1 MLHRPYGWI
10 TMPQEVTQHD
20 DPFAISEARVRAG
33 RAIRDISHAVVGHHA
48 PDALLDE
55 VAESLNALSSRLTVL
70 TPRTR
75 EPENFQQRN
84 NEAQVQDGGTFTTY
98 PDRPYSGTASPLG
111 LDLRVVRNGDEVVAH
126 FELRAAHEG
135 APTRSHGGIVS
146 AVIDDVFGFVL
157 QLNQLMG
164 FTGELTVRYEAGTPI
179 GRPLQLRARMERK
192 EGRKIFMT
200 GEILDGETRTA
211 TARAIF
217 IERTNV

>member
-1 MLHRPYGWI
+1 MS
-10 TMPQEVTQHD
+10 QEVSMQD
-20 DPFAISEARVRAG
+20 DPFAISESRIRAG
-33 RAIRDISHAVVGHHA
+33 RAIRDLGHAVVGHQA
-48 PDALLDE
+48 PDELLDE
-55 VAESLNALSSRLTVL
+55 VTGTLDALSARLEGL
-70 TPRTR
+70 TPRKR
-75 EPENFQQRN
+75 APENFQQRN
-84 NEAQVQDGGTFTTY
+84 NEALVEDGDTFTTY

-111 LDLRVVRNGDEVVAH
+111 LDLRVERDGDEVVAH

-146 AVIDDVFGFVL
+146 AVVDDVFGFVL

-200 GEILDGETRTA
+200 GEILDGELRTVS
-211 TARAIF
+211 ARAIF

>member
-1 MLHRPYGWI
+1 MAPE
-10 TMPQEVTQHD
+10 PQHNN
-20 DPFAISEARVRAG
+20 DPFDVSSSRVRVGHAL
-33 RAIRDISHAVVGHHA
+33 RDLGHAVVGHHA
-48 PDALLDE
+48 PDELLDE
-55 VAESLNALSSRLTVL
+55 TADALELLIERHRASAV
-70 TPRTR
+70 RTR

-84 NEAQVQDGGTFTTY
+84 NEALVADGERFTTY
-98 PDRPYSGTASPLG
+98 PDRPYSGESSPLG
-111 LDLRVVRNGDEVVAH
+111 LDLRVVRDGDEVVAH
-126 FELRAAHEG
+126 FTLRAAHEG

-157 QLNQLMG
+157 QLNRLMG

-211 TARAIF
+211 SARAIF